1 MKILKEGIFWKI
13 IGKSKIN
20 STNLPTK
27 LTINVW
33 NKSLSE
39 RAYAF
44 NDFFTNICQ
53 KLLIQIPKPSKTSE
67 SYIDKINVKVGS
79 KTLSINELKDVFFS
93 LIINK
98 SSGVAGINSMLLK
111 KCFGLLCKTLIYLF
125 QLYF

>member
-33 NKSLSE
+33 NKSE

>member
-33 NKSLSE
+33 NKSE
-39 RAYAF
+39 RACAF
-44 NDFFTNICQ
+44 NDFVTNICQ
-53 KLLIQIPKPSKTSE
+53 KLLIQIPKPSKISE